1 MGFGFWMCCYKDGFS
16 LKVKLR
22 ERERERE
29 REKDLWRLAEEEAES
44 SVALEWILRAA
55 IISSFR
61 RMFSRRFRSY
71 SVSF

>member
-16 LKVKLR
+16 LKVKF
-22 ERERERE
+22 RERE